1 MSELLRWWRS
11 GPIEHV
17 LSTLYKT
24 EKNARNGKSLEMC
37 LQLEY
42 HCTAQGRVVGGSL
55 CECNWKGHVVPGSA

>member
-1 MSELLRWWRS
+1 MVSGVVMSELLRWWRS

-37 LQLEY
+37 LQ
-42 HCTAQGRVVGGSL
+42 
-55 CECNWKGHVVPGSA
+55 